1 MSDAHSRVTRRPRSK
16 LERLVDRVEP
26 PAPRARARIADGDA
40 VPTVKLDAVSARVA
54 ARLGF
59 PGATRGALERSL
71 AGELPI
77 GDPTELA
84 TRATR
89 ALSLVA
95 TTSCLSIDPRCD
107 ACPFEDGCDYRGR
120 GADPAGRAGVLDP

>member
-1 MSDAHSRVTRRPRSK
+1 VGDAYSKVTRRPRSK

-26 PAPRARARIADGDA
+26 PAPRARTRASDDDALAR
-40 VPTVKLDAVSARVA
+40 VKLDATSARVA

-59 PGATRGALERSL
+59 PGATREALERSL

-84 TRATR
+84 TRAVR
-89 ALSLVA
+89 ALNVVGATNCASL
-95 TTSCLSIDPRCD
+95 DPQCD